1 MTVSL
6 AALVLATV
14 GAMASMA
21 HAQFPG
27 GGGGGGRGGM
37 GGGMGGGPP
46 GRSAADGPRAGP
58 AASAGDVVAQTE
70 LNLSSLAEDLRLTS
84 AQVNAWTRYADRLRK
99 FADDVARNRSALRFP
114 QDPAPHQFDLLVG
127 SATNRLTAIEEVA
140 DAGRKF
146 YETLTPDQR
155 EIADRRL
162 ARIVAPLVTGDAPPG
177 MSGTGGAGSAAP
189 RGGGTR
195 GGPGAAP

>member
-1 MTVSL
+1 MTERRRV
-6 AALVLATV
+6 ARLVLAVVLLGLATLV
-14 GAMASMA
+14 Q
-21 HAQFPG
+21 AQFPG
-27 GGGGGGRGGM
+27 GAGGGRGGM

-46 GRSAADGPRAGP
+46 GRGQGEAPRGGPAPSAADP
-58 AASAGDVVAQTE
+58 VAQME
-70 LNLSSLAEDLRLTS
+70 MSLSSLAEDLRLAP
-84 AQVNAWTRYADRLRK
+84 AQVSAWTRYADRLRR

-114 QDPAPHQFDLLVG
+114 TDPAPQQFDLLVG

-162 ARIVAPLVTGDAPPG
+162 ARMVTPLVTGDVPPG
-177 MSGTGGAGSAAP
+177 MSGAGAGG
-189 RGGGTR
+189 RGGGSR
-195 GGPGAAP
+195 GGPGGPP